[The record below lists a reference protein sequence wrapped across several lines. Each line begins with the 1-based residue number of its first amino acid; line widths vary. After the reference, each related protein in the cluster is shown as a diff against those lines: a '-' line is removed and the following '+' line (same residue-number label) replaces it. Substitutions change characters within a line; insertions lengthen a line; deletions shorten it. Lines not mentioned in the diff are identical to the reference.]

1 MASEKRARRVNVAI
15 GRSTSQR
22 ASVAGDESSRGSG
35 PRPLG
40 DVLSQLSA
48 LRGHGQTQGARQ
60 LRELWQRVAGPEISG
75 KTKVIGLKNATLQV
89 GVSNAALLGELT
101 AFHHR
106 RLLEAL
112 RSDTQ
117 GGRIRGL
124 KFQLRSS

>member
-1 MASEKRARRVNVAI
+1 LS
-15 GRSTSQR
+15 
-22 ASVAGDESSRGSG
+22 
-35 PRPLG
+35 

-48 LRGHGQTQGARQ
+48 LRGHGHTQAARQ
-60 LRELWQRVAGPEISG
+60 LRELWQRVAGPEISE

-89 GVSNAALLGELT
+89 GVANAALLGELT

-112 RSDTQ
+112 RSDSE
-117 GGRIRGL
+117 GRRIKGL